1 MTHKV
6 LFSESADNDLAEI
19 AAYLLPLAGRRVT
32 DRYLQRLIDYC
43 QSLSL
48 FPNRGMPVGARPGLR
63 LLGYRR
69 QATIAFSI
77 VDDRITIVRIFH
89 HGQNVSVGAGS
100 GPDD

>member
-19 AAYLLPLAGRRVT
+19 AAYLLPLAGMRLT

-43 QSLSL
+43 KSLSL
-48 FPNRGMPVGARPGLR
+48 FPTRGSPVDLKPGLR

-69 QATIAFSI
+69 QATIAFS
-77 VDDRITIVRIFH
+77 VSDDCVTIVRIFH
-89 HGQNVSVGAGS
+89 HGQNVSFDAS
-100 GPDD
+100 G